1 MKLVVLL
8 VVLALRRLDMAWPQA
23 FLGRERF
30 AQMLAPW
37 RARVDDMGLPPALAP
52 IVRWLLL
59 VLVPVIVVALLM
71 CLLHNVLWGLPGF
84 IAGGVLLLW
93 LLGAESE
100 FRQQEDLLA
109 RGRMNDPD
117 EFAETAERHF
127 GVDEGEYGQEHE
139 QEHEYEA
146 YQEPVLAGPA
156 QPGYFARLYRRIL
169 RQDALQLFATVFWL
183 IALGYWA
190 ALLYVLNL
198 TLVRDE
204 NTHGS
209 EAESEPS
216 PARLLHM
223 ALFWMP
229 SRLLVLCLALAGNF
243 GRVADAVSGRV
254 WRLDD
259 GEALLGKALEGAL
272 DKPAPDAST
281 QDQFQAGVDRLEE
294 LQGVL
299 LRCLAIWLILAA
311 VWIVTTG

>member
-30 AQMLAPW
+30 ARLLAPW
-37 RARVDDMGLPPALAP
+37 RARVDDMGLPPTLAP
-52 IVRWLLL
+52 VVRWLLL
-59 VLVPVIVVALLM
+59 VLVPVIVVAVLM

-109 RGRMNDPD
+109 RGRMNDPA
-117 EFAETAERHF
+117 EFAEAAERHF
-127 GVDEGEYGQEHE
+127 GVDDNDQVAPDHLEVESM
-139 QEHEYEA
+139 
-146 YQEPVLAGPA
+146 PA
-156 QPGYFARLYRRIL
+156 DPAEPGYFTRLYRRIL

-183 IALGYWA
+183 IVLGYWA

-198 TLVRDE
+198 TRVRDE
-204 NTHGS
+204 NVHGS
-209 EAESEPS
+209 EQESEPS

-259 GEALLGKALEGAL
+259 GEALLGAALDGAL
-272 DKPAPDAST
+272 DKPAPEAST
-281 QDQFQAGVDRLEE
+281 TDQFQAGVDRLEE

-311 VWIVTTG
+311 AWVVITG